1 MSDSGQ
7 EAEIGRMRRVARWV
21 WESIKK
27 VLFVLLVIFIA
38 LIFGPLG
45 WWLLEQA
52 GVPIRKEGK

>member
-1 MSDSGQ
+1 MEENQQDSW
-7 EAEIGRMRRVARWV
+7 IRRVARR
-21 WESIKK
+21 IKE
-27 VLFVLLVIFIA
+27 FMRNAFYVLLVLLIA